1 MAATMQLYAGFT
13 LVVIAI
19 LVIIVLAALASNLVR
34 SVRRRFGSARAHDDF
49 GPPAASS
56 RPLPPASRKAPPA
69 APPKSSASPALSPR
83 PARSGISRGG
93 SSAYRAG

>member
-19 LVIIVLAALASNLVR
+19 LVIIVLAALASNLIR

-49 GPPAASS
+49 GPPAAPS
-56 RPLPPASRKAPPA
+56 RPPPFAARKAPA
-69 APPKSSASPALSPR
+69 
-83 PARSGISRGG
+83 PARSDRPP
-93 SSAYRAG
+93 APR